1 VYGDKIFNA
10 PPAPLFNL
18 TSSWPFAM
26 WGIDLI
32 RPINPK
38 ASNEHQF
45 ILMAIDYFSKWV
57 EASSYARITQKGSK
71 EIH

>member
-1 VYGDKIFNA
+1 
-10 PPAPLFNL
+10 
-18 TSSWPFAM
+18 M

-32 RPINPK
+32 RLINPK